1 MTRRT
6 KNAAPA
12 VRVGAATREQA
23 VRDFKSAAEK
33 ACRELPDEVLEAG
46 WNLLDEDIE
55 VFDYELPGGR
65 RLYSAVGMVGDV
77 VFSAPYDIG
86 YYAAGSSFRSQKRTL
101 DLELENF
108 RGYLS
113 QRRDSGRWNGAAVK
127 VVVVRTAPSE

>member
-1 MTRRT
+1 MMRSKSEQTL
-6 KNAAPA
+6 

-23 VRDFKSAAEK
+23 VRDFKAAVVR
-33 ACRELPDEVLEAG
+33 ACWELSDDEVLEAG
-46 WNLLDEDIE
+46 WNLPDEDIE

-65 RLYSAVGMVGDV
+65 CLYSAVGMAGDV

-86 YYAAGSSFRSQKRTL
+86 YYAAGSSFRTRKRTL

-108 RGYLS
+108 GGYLS
-113 QRRDSGRWNGAAVK
+113 QRRNSGRWNGAAVK

>member
-1 MTRRT
+1 MAQRT
-6 KNAAPA
+6 KSTAPA

-23 VRDFKSAAEK
+23 VRDFKAAVVR
-33 ACRELPDEVLEAG
+33 ACWELSDEALEAG
-46 WNLLDEDIE
+46 WNLPDEDIE

-65 RLYSAVGMVGDV
+65 CLYSAVGMVGDV

-108 RGYLS
+108 MGYLS
-113 QRRDSGRWNGAAVK
+113 QRRNSGRWNGAAVK